1 MKLSVLMPVYNE
13 INTIEEIIRRVEEVD
28 IPKEIIIV
36 DDYSTDGSREYLAE
50 LEKKKGNRKDD
61 IKILFHGKNKG
72 KGAAISTALRHI
84 TGEAVVIQ
92 DADLEYDPLEYKR
105 LLKPIIDGKA
115 DVVYG
120 SRLIG
125 GETHRVLF
133 FWHSVG
139 NKILTIL
146 SNMLTN
152 INLTD
157 METGFKIFK
166 AEVLKDIN
174 IKSDRFGFEPEITA
188 KIAKKG
194 WRIYE
199 TSISYYGRDYSQ
211 GKKINWKDGIAAL
224 FHIIRFRFF
233 D

>member
-1 MKLSVLMPVYNE
+1 MKLSVVMPVYNE
-13 INTIEEIIRRVEEVD
+13 INTIAEIIRRVEDVD

-36 DDYSTDGSREYLAE
+36 DDCSIDGSREYLVE
-50 LEKKKGNRKDD
+50 LEKKRGNRKDD
-61 IKILFHGKNKG
+61 IKIFFHEKNKG
-72 KGAAISTALRHI
+72 KGAAIRTAFKHI

-92 DADLEYDPLEYKR
+92 DADLEYDPFEYKK

-139 NKILTIL
+139 NKILTLL

-152 INLTD
+152 INLSD
-157 METGFKIFK
+157 METGFKVFK
-166 AEVLKDIN
+166 AEVLRDIE

-188 KIAKKG
+188 KIAKKK

-199 TSISYYGRDYSQ
+199 TSVSYYGRDYSQ
-211 GKKINWKDGIAAL
+211 GKKISWKDGIAAL
-224 FHIIRFRFF
+224 LHIIRFRFF